1 MNILDAKDCVSTS
14 VAFSSNNAKLA
25 TAKWLMTAGCYYKW
39 GSEGESSQPLIYV
52 VGWSLSESNSR

>member
-39 GSEGESSQPLIYV
+39 GSEGESSQPLI
-52 VGWSLSESNSR
+52 